1 MAMQQFRARQKAEQQ
16 KEELRES
23 LATQIQLSNSI
34 CWWQTRHC
42 FPVQKAMRSSTNLTT
57 LLLIINESK
66 DDEFDEETG
75 EETLPALMFTL
86 PKISFGLLSL
96 LEPK

>member
-1 MAMQQFRARQKAEQQ
+1 MQQFRARQKAEQQ

-23 LATQIQLSNSI
+23 LATQIQLSNI

>member
-1 MAMQQFRARQKAEQQ
+1 
-16 KEELRES
+16 
-23 LATQIQLSNSI
+23 
-34 CWWQTRHC
+34 
-42 FPVQKAMRSSTNLTT
+42 MRSSTNLTT

>member
-23 LATQIQLSNSI
+23 LATQIQLSN
-34 CWWQTRHC
+34 
-42 FPVQKAMRSSTNLTT
+42 TNLTT